1 MFIRDNHRHA
11 WARAA
16 IACALL
22 TACDADPEPESSATG
37 GDDGTIADVEPP
49 RAWAPLSDPL
59 AWAPVAASDDPFADE
74 RPAEVVCAAEDG
86 WRREAEGVEIDTGAC
101 NYLALSQPLP
111 RALAAG
117 EPLRI
122 SAWWQNLIATAP
134 AEGHIA
140 VAVDGVVVWEE
151 RVAIPGP
158 ADARDLIFA
167 APEGAPAGAPIT
179 LHLHNHG
186 ANTWRFQ
193 GLFAGEPAPTGE

>member
-1 MFIRDNHRHA
+1 MLLRDNHHA
-11 WARAA
+11 LARAA

-22 TACDADPEPESSATG
+22 TACDPDAAPESGATN
-37 GDDGTIADVEPP
+37 GDDGSTADVDPP
-49 RAWAPLSDPL
+49 SAWAPLSDPH
-59 AWAPVAASDDPFADE
+59 AWEPLDADDDPFADE
-74 RPAEVVCAAEDG
+74 RPTEILCAAEEG

-101 NYLALSQPLP
+101 NYLALHQPLP

-134 AEGHIA
+134 AEGHLA
-140 VAVDGVVVWEE
+140 VAVDGVVLWEE

-158 ADARDLIFA
+158 ADARDLVLT
-167 APEGAPAGAPIT
+167 APEDAPAGAPIT

-193 GLFAGEPAPTGE
+193 GLFAAELAPTGQ